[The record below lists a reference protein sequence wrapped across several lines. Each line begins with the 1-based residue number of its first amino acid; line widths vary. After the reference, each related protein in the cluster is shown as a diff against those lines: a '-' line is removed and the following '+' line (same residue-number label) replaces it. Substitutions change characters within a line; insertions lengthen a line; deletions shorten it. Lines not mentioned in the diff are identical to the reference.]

1 MSYNVQQ
8 NVQQNNNFHADGKK
22 SIMAHQQSPKPLRFL
37 KTALSAALPL
47 RFLVAVVVTGILLT
61 IVAVRWQSTRKAS
74 RVTVS
79 GATLVP
85 AHEILDIVNIA
96 EDSLTISAL
105 SFSEIEHRVKRHPF
119 VKTVSAFRSSGDA
132 IIVQIEERV
141 PVAHVLYRGKQFFTD
156 NEGVLLPYRLLS
168 TVLDVP
174 MISFTGRSVLDSSSL
189 SSALHIIQALEA
201 QGKEFSSNI
210 SEVQV
215 RPNRECVLITTASAT
230 PVLFGTATDIE
241 QKIAKLRLFWK
252 HQIHQMNRRTFT
264 HVDIRW
270 SGQVVVRL
278 SERLS

>member
-1 MSYNVQQ
+1 MSYNIQKPEKL
-8 NVQQNNNFHADGKK
+8 FADGK
-22 SIMAHQQSPKPLRFL
+22 SSGMTREQSSKPLHFL
-37 KTALSAALPL
+37 KTVFPSVLPL
-47 RFLVAVVVTGILLT
+47 RFLIVVVVTGLLLT
-61 IVAVRWQSTRKAS
+61 IVAVRWQSTRKVS

-85 AHEILDIVNIA
+85 AHEILDIINIA
-96 EDSLTISAL
+96 EDSLTISTL

-132 IIVQIEERV
+132 VMVQIEERV

-156 NEGVLLPYRLLS
+156 AEGVLLPYRLLS
-168 TVLDVP
+168 SVLDIP
-174 MISFTGRSVLDSSSL
+174 MISFAGRSVLDSASL
-189 SSALHIIQALEA
+189 SSALHIIQALEV

-230 PVLFGTATDIE
+230 PVLFGTATDVE

-252 HQIHQMNRRTFT
+252 YQIHQMNSRTFT
-264 HVDIRW
+264 HIDIRW

-278 SERLS
+278 SERAS

>member
-1 MSYNVQQ
+1 MTRE
-8 NVQQNNNFHADGKK
+8 
-22 SIMAHQQSPKPLRFL
+22 QSSKPLHFL
-37 KTALSAALPL
+37 KTVFPSVLPL
-47 RFLVAVVVTGILLT
+47 RFLIVVVVTGLLLT
-61 IVAVRWQSTRKAS
+61 IVAVRWQSTRKVS

-96 EDSLTISAL
+96 EDSLTISTL

-132 IIVQIEERV
+132 LMVQIEERV

-156 NEGVLLPYRLLS
+156 AEGVLLPYRLLS
-168 TVLDVP
+168 SVLDIP
-174 MISFTGRSVLDSSSL
+174 MISFAGRSVLDSASL

-215 RPNRECVLITTASAT
+215 LPNRECVLITTASAT
-230 PVLFGTATDIE
+230 PVLFGTATDVE

-252 HQIHQMNRRTFT
+252 YQIHQMNSRTFT
-264 HVDIRW
+264 HIDIRW

-278 SERLS
+278 SERAS